1 VCTLMHSIYD
11 YMICYDREDLMGF
24 TLEFH
29 FETNSYFTNTVLT
42 KTYET
47 ANLLD
52 HVSLYSIYI

>member
-1 VCTLMHSIYD
+1 
-11 YMICYDREDLMGF
+11 MGF

-29 FETNSYFTNTVLT
+29 FETNPYFTNTVLS

-52 HVSLYSIYI
+52 HVSVQTISSHCTFDLF